1 MLFKIN
7 SIQFD
12 FTDDTADFEPSVEY
26 QESIID
32 EVKDHKW
39 VAEDDDDLIE
49 EITNCAGW
57 CIKSIDYDVV

>member
-26 QESIID
+26 QESMID

-49 EITNCAGW
+49 EITNCTGW

>member
-1 MLFKIN
+1 MFYKIN

-12 FTDDTADFEPSVEY
+12 FTDDTPNFEPSVAY
-26 QESIID
+26 QECMID

-49 EITNCAGW
+49 EITNCTGW
-57 CIKSIDYDVV
+57 CVQSIDYEVV